1 MAEKIQE
8 VKKEDVQ
15 KTKKKKGSVLGDPCV
30 YLTQE

>member
-8 VKKEDVQ
+8 VKKEDAK
-15 KTKKKKGSVLGDPCV
+15 KTQKKKGTVFGDPCV